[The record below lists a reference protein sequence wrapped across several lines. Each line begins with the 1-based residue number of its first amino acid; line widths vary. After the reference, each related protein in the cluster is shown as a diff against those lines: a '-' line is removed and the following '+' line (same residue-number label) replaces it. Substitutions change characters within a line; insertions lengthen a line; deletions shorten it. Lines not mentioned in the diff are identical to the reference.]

1 MTNYYWRMMN
11 FDFHGGV
18 KMVKKIKVWVELSG
32 GDIVTVPEWVKTEED
47 LEKFADEY
55 ANRNISV
62 GYDLLDEPMDQDEF
76 LEQVTSAY
84 VDAEKRGFD
93 SIIVAI
99 DTDLDTTY
107 YINDTPDGFQCDL
120 WDYYFDDLETIASQ
134 LYDEMYGNVT
144 DIRIE

>member
-1 MTNYYWRMMN
+1 MQKINKDNLKSDKAKDFCNYLDSYN
-11 FDFHGGV
+11 TD
-18 KMVKKIKVWVELSG
+18 
-32 GDIVTVPEWVKTEED
+32 
-47 LEKFADEY
+47 
-55 ANRNISV
+55 RNISV

-134 LYDEMYGNVT
+134 LYNEMHGSVT
-144 DIRIE
+144 EIRIE

>member
-1 MTNYYWRMMN
+1 MN
-11 FDFHGGV
+11 FDFHGGI
-18 KMVKKIKVWVELSG
+18 KMVKKIKMRVELNG
-32 GDIVTVPEWVKTEED
+32 GDIVTVPEWVKTEGD

-55 ANRNISV
+55 ANRNISI

-134 LYDEMYGNVT
+134 LYDEMHGNVT
-144 DIRIE
+144 EIRIE

>member
-1 MTNYYWRMMN
+1 
-11 FDFHGGV
+11 
-18 KMVKKIKVWVELSG
+18 MVKKIKVWTKLSG

-99 DTDLDTTY
+99 DTD
-107 YINDTPDGFQCDL
+107 
-120 WDYYFDDLETIASQ
+120 TIASQ
-134 LYDEMYGNVT
+134 LYNEMHGSVT
-144 DIRIE
+144 EIRIE